1 MDTVL
6 NPSGPGCYINDVILE
21 EKDFMIN
28 EHGIIVECAYNQ
40 FEKEQDEIARKN
52 IVDIK
57 KKQEALL
64 DSFNNFLKNIR

>member
-1 MDTVL
+1 
-6 NPSGPGCYINDVILE
+6 
-21 EKDFMIN
+21 MIT

-40 FEKEQDEIARKN
+40 FEKEQDEIAKKN

>member
-1 MDTVL
+1 
-6 NPSGPGCYINDVILE
+6 
-21 EKDFMIN
+21 MIN

-40 FEKEQDEIARKN
+40 FEKEQEQIARQN
-52 IVDIK
+52 ILDIK

>member
-1 MDTVL
+1 
-6 NPSGPGCYINDVILE
+6 
-21 EKDFMIN
+21 MIN

-64 DSFNNFLKNIR
+64 DSFNNFLKHIR